1 MSERETPYF
10 PLFINLEKKKILVF
24 GAGKVALRRVRTL
37 TSFHP
42 SVTVITRE
50 IPEELREAWEELK
63 KNGHVV
69 VKKKAFAPDDLK
81 SDPDDLKGD
90 PDASPFFVLA
100 ATNEP
105 EVNREITMHCR
116 ERGILVNNVSDVS
129 QCDFYFPAV
138 AFGREIVAG
147 VTGNGRNHR
156 EVAEKAARIRTC
168 LERADEE
175 NNQDRQQGE

>member
-1 MSERETPYF
+1 MLERETPYF

-42 SVTVITRE
+42 SVMVIARE
-50 IPEELREAWEELK
+50 IPGELQEAWELLK
-63 KNGHVV
+63 KSGDVM
-69 VKKKAFAPDDLK
+69 VKEKAFSLE
-81 SDPDDLKGD
+81 DLKGD
-90 PDASPFFVLA
+90 QEDIPLFVLA

-105 EVNREITMHCR
+105 EINREITMHCR
-116 ERGILVNNVSDVS
+116 KRGILVNNASDVS

-138 AFGREIVAG
+138 AFGGGTVAG
-147 VTGNGRNHR
+147 ITGNGHNHR
-156 EVAEKAARIRTC
+156 EVAEKAAMIRTC

-175 NNQDRQQGE
+175 NNQDWQQGK